1 METVARRAARR
12 FGPRSFRGTI
22 VASTVGLMT
31 VSMVV
36 VGLFIQLLL
45 SRAAD
50 NDVDEV
56 LHQRADT
63 AVAVIRDASATGL
76 TVPEDGLE
84 PGIVVYDSDGA
95 VLAGSVGGGARD
107 LADALAGELAGGL
120 AGTAQELTRDGP
132 GGVARLLAVP
142 FDTPS
147 GESGVLVVSQDTTP
161 YERSERY
168 ALYAT
173 GVLAA
178 LVIATTALF
187 ALRVTR
193 QALEPVAQMAQR
205 AAEWSEHDLT
215 SRFALGPPTNELAA
229 LGETLDHLLD
239 RVASAIL
246 SEQRLTAELAH
257 ELRTPLTSIQ
267 GSADLALLR
276 GVPDPATRQDLE
288 QISASAHE
296 MTAVITT
303 LLDLARDESPSSRR
317 RTCTVADLVPA
328 LVAAAGDT
336 VPVDDRTGPSS
347 ASIAAPRDLVVRA
360 IVPLIGNAVQH
371 ARSGIRLTA
380 VDRPDTVEL
389 TVSDDGPGV
398 ADERRE
404 DIFEPGVTYR
414 DGGAGLGLGIAR
426 RVARSFGGEITL
438 AEGTDGAC
446 FAVSM
451 PRR

>member
-1 METVARRAARR
+1 M
-12 FGPRSFRGTI
+12 
-22 VASTVGLMT
+22 
-31 VSMVV
+31 
-36 VGLFIQLLL
+36 
-45 SRAAD
+45 
-50 NDVDEV
+50 
-56 LHQRADT
+56 
-63 AVAVIRDASATGL
+63 
-76 TVPEDGLE
+76 
-84 PGIVVYDSDGA
+84 
-95 VLAGSVGGGARD
+95 
-107 LADALAGELAGGL
+107 
-120 AGTAQELTRDGP
+120 
-132 GGVARLLAVP
+132 ARLLAVP

-173 GVLAA
+173 GILAA

-193 QALEPVAQMAQR
+193 QALEPVARMAQR
-205 AAEWSEHDLT
+205 AAEWSERDLT

-276 GVPDPATRQDLE
+276 GVPDPATRLDLE

-296 MTAVITT
+296 MSAVITT

-328 LVAAAGDT
+328 LVAAAAGA
-336 VPVDDRTGPSS
+336 VPVEDRTGASS

-360 IVPLIGNAVQH
+360 ILPLIDNAVHH
-371 ARSGIRLTA
+371 ARGGIVLTA
-380 VDRPDTVEL
+380 VDRPDVVEL
-389 TVSDDGPGV
+389 TVADDGPGV

-404 DIFEPGVTYR
+404 DVFEPGVTYR
-414 DGGAGLGLGIAR
+414 EGGAGLGLGIAR

-446 FAVSM
+446 FVVSM

>member
-1 METVARRAARR
+1 
-12 FGPRSFRGTI
+12 
-22 VASTVGLMT
+22 
-31 VSMVV
+31 MV
-36 VGLFIQLLL
+36 
-45 SRAAD
+45 
-50 NDVDEV
+50 
-56 LHQRADT
+56 
-63 AVAVIRDASATGL
+63 
-76 TVPEDGLE
+76 
-84 PGIVVYDSDGA
+84 
-95 VLAGSVGGGARD
+95 AGSVGDDARD
-107 LADALAGELAGGL
+107 LADELAG
-120 AGTAQELTRDGP
+120 TDQEQTSDGP

-147 GESGVLVVSQDTTP
+147 GESGVLVVGQDTTP

-173 GVLAA
+173 GILAV

-193 QALEPVAQMAQR
+193 QALEPVARMAQR
-205 AAEWSEHDLT
+205 AAEWSERDLT

-296 MTAVITT
+296 MSAVITT

-328 LVAAAGDT
+328 LVAGRGRLRAGRG
-336 VPVDDRTGPSS
+336 PHRTFVRQHRGAEGP
-347 ASIAAPRDLVVRA
+347 
-360 IVPLIGNAVQH
+360 
-371 ARSGIRLTA
+371 
-380 VDRPDTVEL
+380 
-389 TVSDDGPGV
+389 
-398 ADERRE
+398 
-404 DIFEPGVTYR
+404 
-414 DGGAGLGLGIAR
+414 GGAGDPPVDRQR
-426 RVARSFGGEITL
+426 RAPCSRRDRAHRRGPAGRRR
-438 AEGTDGAC
+438 AHRGRRR
-446 FAVSM
+446 
-451 PRR
+451 PRRGRGAP

>member
-1 METVARRAARR
+1 METVERRAARR
-12 FGPRSFRGTI
+12 FVPRSFRGTI

-56 LHQRADT
+56 LHQRAD
-63 AVAVIRDASATGL
+63 AAIAVIRDASATSL
-76 TVPEDGLE
+76 TVPQDSLE
-84 PGIVVYDSDGA
+84 PGVVVYDANGQ
-95 VLAGSVGGGARD
+95 VLAGSVGDDVRD
-107 LADALAGELAGGL
+107 LADDLANDL
-120 AGTAQELTRDGP
+120 AGTDQEETRNGP
-132 GGVARLLAVP
+132 EGVARLLAVP

-147 GESGVLVVSQDTTP
+147 GDSGVLVVSQDTTP

-173 GVLAA
+173 GILAA

-193 QALEPVAQMAQR
+193 KALEPVARMAQR
-205 AAEWSEHDLT
+205 AAEWSERDLT

-276 GVPDPATRQDLE
+276 GVPDPATRLDLE

-296 MTAVITT
+296 MSAVITT

-328 LVAAAGDT
+328 LVAAAAGA
-336 VPVDDRTGPSS
+336 VPVEDRTGTSS

-360 IVPLIGNAVQH
+360 ILPLIDNAVHH
-371 ARSGIRLTA
+371 ARGGIVLTA
-380 VDRPDTVEL
+380 VDRPDVVEL
-389 TVSDDGPGV
+389 TVADDGPGV

-404 DIFEPGVTYR
+404 DVFDPGVTYR
-414 DGGAGLGLGIAR
+414 EGGAGLGLGIAR

-438 AEGTDGAC
+438 AEGTAGAC
-446 FAVSM
+446 FVVSM